1 MSELN
6 FIKMHG
12 LGNDF
17 IVIDRRS
24 NSFSLDRDV
33 IKKIS
38 NRRTGIGCDQV
49 IVIDQSKD
57 KCIDGNVT
65 IFNAN
70 GESSEACGNGV
81 RCLSK
86 ILFDELN
93 KKEINLKLS
102 SRIINSE
109 LKKDKS
115 ISINMGKVSENWF
128 DIPLNKEMDNRNIK
142 IDIKNFSDGF
152 AINIGNPHIVFIG
165 ENISKINLE
174 DIGPKIECHD
184 FFPNKINV
192 EFVEV
197 INENKIKMRVWERGV
212 GETPACG
219 SGACASV
226 YAGYVKGLNKNNCEV
241 ILNNGSL
248 FIDINND
255 NEIIMNGP
263 AEISF
268 YGKIDI

>member
-1 MSELN
+1 M
-6 FIKMHG
+6 FYY
-12 LGNDF
+12 
-17 IVIDRRS
+17 
-24 NSFSLDRDV
+24 SL
-33 IKKIS
+33 K
-38 NRRTGIGCDQV
+38 
-49 IVIDQSKD
+49 
-57 KCIDGNVT
+57 
-65 IFNAN
+65 
-70 GESSEACGNGV
+70 
-81 RCLSK
+81 
-86 ILFDELN
+86 N
-93 KKEINLKLS
+93 KFH
-102 SRIINSE
+102 
-109 LKKDKS
+109 
-115 ISINMGKVSENWF
+115 KVSFKDAVMQGVAN
-128 DIPLNKEMDNRNIK
+128 
-142 IDIKNFSDGF
+142 DG
-152 AINIGNPHIVFIG
+152 G
-165 ENISKINLE
+165 L
-174 DIGPKIECHD
+174 

>member
-57 KCIDGNVT
+57 KYIDGNVT

-128 DIPLNKEMDNRNIK
+128 DIPLNKEMD
-142 IDIKNFSDGF
+142 
-152 AINIGNPHIVFIG
+152 
-165 ENISKINLE
+165 KINQRL
-174 DIGPKIECHD
+174 G
-184 FFPNKINV
+184 NNN
-192 EFVEV
+192 FVEKAPV
-197 INENKIKMRVWERGV
+197 ELIDQEKTNFNNLEKDVKKIHLTLEN
-212 GETPACG
+212 
-219 SGACASV
+219 
-226 YAGYVKGLNKNNCEV
+226 L
-241 ILNNGSL
+241 
-248 FIDINND
+248 
-255 NEIIMNGP
+255 
-263 AEISF
+263 
-268 YGKIDI
+268 